1 MIDLE
6 ADLRALYV
14 AGNGVGAAMLAL
26 TPLPYVGPAFKVLRK
41 LVSTSVK
48 VLVKP
53 SRDGLTKFNKAITK
67 PTKSRL
73 QELLI
78 KNEAAATALEVAADL
93 YGEYFEDPMRYAD
106 MSCGAVTTC
115 TVCQPAVTQGLAAV
129 NGVLDGIADEV
140 TAIATALKKISGFLV
155 EVSSFVLSKGWQK
168 FSNFLSGLDK
178 LLAPFYNLLNKKICV
193 TVPVPTIKKKCKKV
207 FGKRICIKYPTVVK
221 EKFCFRV
228 QQIIDGLNVM
238 SLIMDYLMKALKKH
252 IPGLDIEK
260 QLIKLFPSLNALPG
274 VPDVSLPNF
283 NLPALPYVD
292 LGFAAGEC
300 VSALTEVTDGGV
312 PEIVNMV
319 DQCFELPNLPSF
331 PMSIC
336 DNTCS
341 S

>member
-1 MIDLE
+1 M
-6 ADLRALYV
+6 
-14 AGNGVGAAMLAL
+14 
-26 TPLPYVGPAFKVLRK
+26 
-41 LVSTSVK
+41 
-48 VLVKP
+48 
-53 SRDGLTKFNKAITK
+53 
-67 PTKSRL
+67 
-73 QELLI
+73 
-78 KNEAAATALEVAADL
+78 
-93 YGEYFEDPMRYAD
+93 
-106 MSCGAVTTC
+106 
-115 TVCQPAVTQGLAAV
+115 
-129 NGVLDGIADEV
+129 
-140 TAIATALKKISGFLV
+140 
-155 EVSSFVLSKGWQK
+155 
-168 FSNFLSGLDK
+168 
-178 LLAPFYNLLNKKICV
+178 
-193 TVPVPTIKKKCKKV
+193 
-207 FGKRICIKYPTVVK
+207 VK

-300 VSALTEVTDGGV
+300 VSALTELTDGGV